1 MSVTTSSSSST
12 SSRSSSVFAGGGRRR
27 PIKHMLIN
35 FGRQS
40 REPLYTTTVIKVG
53 DEPSFIGDGNW
64 YNSPLGHTESRR
76 WWWWGRWLRLVVIIT
91 VSFTCSARKE
101 KSGQVTGNGQLRFK
115 LIHKLRRRRSG
126 VCILGFLSCPVDGV
140 NNYRSA
146 AALLFYPPA
155 SLPPSLPLEL
165 TITVYPYSGRGAESV
180 NVYNGHS

>member
-115 LIHKLRRRRSG
+115 LIHKLRRRRGG
-126 VCILGFLSCPVDGV
+126 VCILGSLSCPVDGV

-155 SLPPSLPLEL
+155 TLPHEL